1 MASVK
6 TAISLQKP
14 LFDQVEALAEKLNV
28 PRSRIF
34 ALAVEEFV
42 RRHQNQ
48 RLLQRIN
55 EAYEDAP
62 DLAETAFRRRM
73 RRQHRQIVEG
83 EW

>member
-6 TAISLQKP
+6 TAISLHKP
-14 LFDQVEALAEKLNV
+14 LFDQVEALAEKMNV

-55 EAYEDAP
+55 EAYKDAP
-62 DLAETAFRRRM
+62 DPAEVALRRRM

>member
-1 MASVK
+1 MVSIK

-14 LFDQVEALAEKLNV
+14 PFDQVEALAEEMQV
-28 PRSRIF
+28 PHSRVF
-34 ALAVEEFV
+34 ALAMEEFV
-42 RRHQNQ
+42 HRRQSQ

-55 EAYEDAP
+55 ETHADTP
-62 DLAETAFRRRM
+62 DLAEAALHRRM

>member
-14 LFDQVEALAEKLNV
+14 LFDQVEALAEKMNV
-28 PRSRIF
+28 PRSRVF

-42 RRHQNQ
+42 RRHQSQ
-48 RLLQRIN
+48 RLLQQIN
-55 EAYEDAP
+55 EAYEGAP
-62 DLAETAFRRRM
+62 DLAEAALRRRM
-73 RRQHRQIVEG
+73 RRPHRQLVKG

>member
-1 MASVK
+1 MASIK
-6 TAISLQKP
+6 TAVSLQKP
-14 LFDQVEALAEKLNV
+14 LFDQVEALAEKMNV

-42 RRHQNQ
+42 RRHQSQ
-48 RLLQRIN
+48 RFLQRIN

-62 DLAETAFRRRM
+62 DLAEAALRRRM
-73 RRQHRQIVEG
+73 RWQHRQIVEG

>member
-14 LFDQVEALAEKLNV
+14 LFDQVETLAKKMNV

-42 RRHQNQ
+42 RRQQNQ

-55 EAYEDAP
+55 KLYKDAP
-62 DLAETAFRRRM
+62 DPAEAALRRRM

>member
-14 LFDQVEALAEKLNV
+14 LFDQVEALAKKMNV
-28 PRSRIF
+28 PRSHIF
-34 ALAVEEFV
+34 ALAVEEFL

-48 RLLQRIN
+48 QLLQRIN
-55 EAYEDAP
+55 EAHVDAP
-62 DLAETAFRRRM
+62 DSAEAALRRRM
-73 RRQHRQIVEG
+73 RRQHRQIVED

>member
-6 TAISLQKP
+6 TAISLDKP
-14 LFDQVEALAEKLNV
+14 LFDQVEALAAEMKV
-28 PRSRIF
+28 PRSRVF

-42 RRHQNQ
+42 RRRQSQ
-48 RLLQRIN
+48 QLLQRIN
-55 EAYEDAP
+55 EAHADTLDP
-62 DLAETAFRRRM
+62 AETALRRRM

>member
-14 LFDQVEALAEKLNV
+14 LFDQVEALAEELKV
-28 PRSRIF
+28 PRSRVF

-42 RRHQNQ
+42 RRHQSQ

-55 EAYEDAP
+55 EAHADAP
-62 DLAETAFRRRM
+62 DPAEAALRRRM

>member
-14 LFDQVEALAEKLNV
+14 LFDQVEALAEKMSIS
-28 PRSRIF
+28 RSRIF
-34 ALAVEEFV
+34 ALAVEEFL

-48 RLLQRIN
+48 RLLQRIDQ
-55 EAYEDAP
+55 AYADAP
-62 DLAETAFRRRM
+62 DPAEAALRRRM

>member
-14 LFDQVEALAEKLNV
+14 LFDQVEALAEKMNV

-34 ALAVEEFV
+34 ALAVEEFL
-42 RRHQNQ
+42 RRHQSQ
-48 RLLQRIN
+48 RLLQQIN
-55 EAYEDAP
+55 EAHANVP
-62 DLAETAFRRRM
+62 DPAEAVLRRRM
-73 RRQHRQIVEG
+73 RRQHRQMVEG

>member
-14 LFDQVEALAEKLNV
+14 LFDQVEALAEKMTVL
-28 PRSRIF
+28 RSRVF

-48 RLLQRIN
+48 QLLQRIN
-55 EAYEDAP
+55 KAHADAL
-62 DLAETAFRRRM
+62 DLAGAALRRRI
-73 RRQHRQIVEG
+73 RRQHRQIVED

>member
-14 LFDQVEALAEKLNV
+14 LFDQVEALAEKMNV

-34 ALAVEEFV
+34 ALAVEEFL
-42 RRHQNQ
+42 RRHQSQ

-55 EAYEDAP
+55 EAYADAP
-62 DLAETAFRRRM
+62 DPAEAALRRRM